1 MKDGVTNLTGD
12 FFLLFYASFYLTKGA
27 NLRISSNSKSWA
39 LGELMKTYQAKQ
51 GDIRRD
57 WYLVDAGDRILGRLA
72 SEIAHRLR
80 GKHKPVYTPHTDTGD
95 FVIVVNA
102 EKIGLTGKKLTDKIY
117 YHHTGYPGGIKA
129 IAAGKMLKE
138 KPEELLRAAVKGMLP
153 KNTLGRAMLKKLK
166 IYAGSDHP
174 HEAQCPRILQL

>member
-1 MKDGVTNLTGD
+1 M
-12 FFLLFYASFYLTKGA
+12 
-27 NLRISSNSKSWA
+27 
-39 LGELMKTYQAKQ
+39 MKTYQAKQ
-51 GDIRRD
+51 GDIQRD

-102 EKIGLTGKKLTDKIY
+102 EKISLTGKKLTDKIY
-117 YHHTGYPGGIKA
+117 YRYSGYPGGLKA
-129 IAAGKMLKE
+129 TAAGKMIKE

-166 IYAGSDHP
+166 IYAGGDHP
-174 HEAQCPRILQL
+174 HEAQCPRTLQL